1 MELWLRTPY
10 RSRGLKSLD
19 FPSIVSSGRGD
30 ETILP
35 GHEIISRFGADIRK
49 RRVAIN
55 WATKRRAAPAA
66 KPGDSQ
72 MQTLSFIL
80 AFAFILAGP
89 TIAGSSDSSLPGIG
103 TFAYNGPPIA
113 VSAPQTM
120 IVAAR

>member
-1 MELWLRTPY
+1 LHW
-10 RSRGLKSLD
+10 LKSLD
-19 FPSIVSSGRGD
+19 FLSIVSSGHGD

-35 GHEIISRFGADIRK
+35 GDETIFSFGADIRK
-49 RRVAIN
+49 RPMVIN

-89 TIAGSSDSSLPGIG
+89 TMAGSSDTSLPGIG
-103 TFAYNGPPIA
+103 TFAYNGSPIA
-113 VSAPQTM
+113 VSAPQT
-120 IVAAR
+120 IVVAAR